1 MQVAVAVLGKELV
14 QDLLRVVWVAVDQV
28 DQRTILQLLMRRPLL
43 ELQTPVAVVAVVNN
57 MEVVQILVMLE
68 QEVLVL

>member
-1 MQVAVAVLGKELV
+1 
-14 QDLLRVVWVAVDQV
+14 
-28 DQRTILQLLMRRPLL
+28 MRRPLL